1 MVRCP
6 LLFQKEGDNILKALI
21 FSRDRPGYKHG
32 DKPVATFFKRG
43 LTIKKLKDNAAES
56 YSLKKKLPPAEGKKK
71 EEFNMENQQLGITK
85 AAIMHVL
92 MSLQLKYGKAYCFP
106 TQKTILALL
115 LKCHQIDIQRRALN
129 YHLRDLV
136 NLGLITRTRRIRK
149 NPAGGL
155 IFNSTLYFLKNLGY
169 RFLEKIKHYGQKIE
183 IWAMSN
189 QANRSQRRAAARGHL
204 IMMPDGE
211 TP

>member
-1 MVRCP
+1 
-6 LLFQKEGDNILKALI
+6 
-21 FSRDRPGYKHG
+21 
-32 DKPVATFFKRG
+32 
-43 LTIKKLKDNAAES
+43 
-56 YSLKKKLPPAEGKKK
+56 
-71 EEFNMENQQLGITK
+71 MENRALGITK

-92 MSLQLKYGKAYCFP
+92 VSLQLKYGKAYCFP

-115 LKCHQIDIQRRALN
+115 KQCHGIDIQRRALN

-136 NLGLITRTRRIRK
+136 ALGMISRARRILK

-155 IFNSTLYFLKNLGY
+155 IFKSTLYFLKNLGY

-189 QANRSQRRAAARGHL
+189 QANRSQRRAAAKGDL
-204 IMMPDGE
+204 VLVPDGGAS
-211 TP
+211 